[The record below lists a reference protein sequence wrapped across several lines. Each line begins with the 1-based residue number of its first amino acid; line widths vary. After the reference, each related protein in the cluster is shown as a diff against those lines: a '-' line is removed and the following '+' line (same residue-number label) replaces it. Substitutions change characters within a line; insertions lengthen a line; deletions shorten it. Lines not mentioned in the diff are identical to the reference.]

1 MIEVKMQVGWI
12 KKIDF
17 PTLTGWL
24 TENVEEGNWD
34 FVLTNGN
41 MFDATPLFTFVSA
54 EDAITFRLKF
64 GL

>member
-1 MIEVKMQVGWI
+1 MQVGWI

-41 MFDATPLFTFVSA
+41 MFDAEPTFTFKN
-54 EDAITFRLKF
+54 EDDAILFRLTF
-64 GL
+64 GI